1 MIKMQIESV
10 RIGDITPYEN
20 NPRHNDNA
28 VAGVKA
34 SIEQFGFKIPMV
46 IDKNNVIVCG
56 HTRYKAAKELG
67 MAEVPCIRADELT
80 DDQIKAFRLADN
92 KVAEAA
98 TWDIEKLDIELD
110 EIQMDMSEFGFE
122 MSDIDPVDD
131 GSGYGIDSSSEFDDV
146 EKLERHYGVPYQG
159 NKSRIA
165 DIIINILPSGERL
178 VDLFGGGGA
187 ITHCGMLSGKWG
199 GVLIQRYKPS
209 YHNAFHGCRER
220 CLS

>member
-10 RIGDITPYEN
+10 KIGDIKPYEN

-122 MSDIDPVDD
+122 DLELDEIELDVQS
-131 GSGYGIDSSSEFDDV
+131 DDV
-146 EKLERHYGVPYQG
+146 PEAVETRCKNGDLWQLGDHRLICGDSTDTSV
-159 NKSRIA
+159 I
-165 DIIINILPSGERL
+165 ERL
-178 VDLFGGGGA
+178 MGGGQ
-187 ITHCGMLSGKWG
+187 S
-199 GVLIQRYKPS
+199 
-209 YHNAFHGCRER
+209 
-220 CLS
+220 